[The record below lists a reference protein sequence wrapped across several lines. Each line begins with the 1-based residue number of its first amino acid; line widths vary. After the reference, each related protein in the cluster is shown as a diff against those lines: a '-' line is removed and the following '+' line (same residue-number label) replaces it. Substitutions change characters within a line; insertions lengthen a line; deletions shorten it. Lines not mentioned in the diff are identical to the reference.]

1 MIAISLKELLPK
13 FIVNSAFVV
22 HKRMG
27 PGLLESVY
35 QECMYYELR
44 SRNIVVSTNVAV
56 PLFYGEVYLQ
66 REFIID
72 ILVSDEIILE
82 LKATEGIIP
91 VHQAQLLSYM
101 KLSNKRL
108 GFLINFNVPLIKNG
122 IRRLVNNF

>member
-1 MIAISLKELLPK
+1 
-13 FIVNSAFVV
+13 
-22 HKRMG
+22 
-27 PGLLESVY
+27 
-35 QECMYYELR
+35 MYYELR